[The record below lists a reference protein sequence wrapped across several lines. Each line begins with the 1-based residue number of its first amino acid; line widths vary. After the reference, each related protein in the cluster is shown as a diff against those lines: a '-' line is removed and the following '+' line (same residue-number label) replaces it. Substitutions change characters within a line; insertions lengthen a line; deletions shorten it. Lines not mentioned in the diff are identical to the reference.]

1 MSRPPFA
8 ERILLGFLA
17 DPALGDAILGDL
29 TEEWRTRITRDGRV
43 SANRWYWGQAI
54 RTMPHLLRDWCV
66 NATRRDVRLRL
77 AGILVV
83 FGIAALP
90 AAAAHVM
97 ANINLA
103 VARLMF
109 PVLWTTSA
117 TAGWSASDGRGQ
129 TMPLT
134 LNWLEIA
141 GIPLAVSATC
151 ALAGAYVL
159 GARTRIAP
167 LVSVFWLGAAWI
179 AVSAAVPLALRWPS
193 WYFVAL
199 PAVLAVGTASGGVL
213 AMLRPLHAARS
224 SAPSSL
230 D

>member
-8 ERILLGFLA
+8 ERLLLGFLT
-17 DPALGDAILGDL
+17 DPALGDANLGDL
-29 TEEWRTRITRDGRV
+29 TEEWRTRNTRDGRM
-43 SANRWYWGQAI
+43 AADLWYWGQAI
-54 RTMPHLLRDWCV
+54 RTMPHLLCDWCV

-97 ANINLA
+97 ANISLA
-103 VARLMF
+103 VARFMF
-109 PVLWTTSA
+109 GLLSA
-117 TAGWSASDGRGQ
+117 GSDGG
-129 TMPLT
+129 MPLT

-141 GIPLAVSATC
+141 GIPLAVSAVC

-159 GARTRIAP
+159 GSRSRVAP
-167 LVSVFWLGAAWI
+167 LVSVFWFGAAWI
-179 AVSAAVPLALRWPS
+179 AVSAALPFALRWPS

-199 PAVLAVGTASGGVL
+199 PAVLAVATGSGGIL
-213 AMLRPLHAARS
+213 ALLRPLHAARS

>member
-1 MSRPPFA
+1 MRRPPFA
-8 ERILLGFLA
+8 ERLLLGFLS

-29 TEEWRTRITRDGRV
+29 TEEWRTRIARDGRI
-43 SANRWYWGQAI
+43 SADLWYWGQAI

-90 AAAAHVM
+90 VATAHVM
-97 ANINLA
+97 ANISLA
-103 VARLMF
+103 VAQVMLGS
-109 PVLWTTSA
+109 LSA
-117 TAGWSASDGRGQ
+117 ASDGGR
-129 TMPLT
+129 PLT

-141 GIPLAVSATC
+141 GSPLAVSAIC

-159 GARTRIAP
+159 GSRTRIAP
-167 LVSVFWLGAAWI
+167 LVSVCWLGAAWI
-179 AVSAAVPLALRWPS
+179 AVSAALPFALRWPS
-193 WYFVAL
+193 WYFVAF
-199 PAVLAVGTASGGVL
+199 PAVLTLATASGGIL
-213 AMLRPLHAARS
+213 ATLRPLHAVRP
-224 SAPSSL
+224 SAPSSR

>member
-8 ERILLGFLA
+8 ERLLLGFLT
-17 DPALGDAILGDL
+17 DPALADAILGDL

-43 SANRWYWGQAI
+43 AADLWYWGQAI

-90 AAAAHVM
+90 AAAAHLM
-97 ANINLA
+97 ANISLA
-103 VARLMF
+103 VARVMLGS
-109 PVLWTTSA
+109 LSA
-117 TAGWSASDGRGQ
+117 ASDGG
-129 TMPLT
+129 MPLT

-141 GIPLAVSATC
+141 GIPLAVSAVC

-159 GARTRIAP
+159 GSRPRIAP
-167 LVSVFWLGAAWI
+167 LVSVFWLGAAWL
-179 AVSAAVPLALRWPS
+179 AVSAALPLALRWPS
-193 WYFVAL
+193 WYFVAF
-199 PAVLAVGTASGGVL
+199 PAVLAVATAAGGIL

>member
-1 MSRPPFA
+1 VSRPPFA
-8 ERILLGFLA
+8 ERLLLGFVT

-29 TEEWRTRITRDGRV
+29 TEEWRTRITRDGRR
-43 SANRWYWGQAI
+43 SADLWYWGQAI

-66 NATRRDVRLRL
+66 NTTRRDVRLRL
-77 AGILVV
+77 AGMLVV

-90 AAAAHVM
+90 AAAAHWR
-97 ANINLA
+97 ANIHLA
-103 VARLMF
+103 IARLM
-109 PVLWTTSA
+109 LGSMSA
-117 TAGWSASDGRGQ
+117 ASDGGQ

-141 GIPLAVSATC
+141 GIPLAVSAVC

-159 GARTRIAP
+159 GSRSRIAP

-179 AVSAAVPLALRWPS
+179 AVSAALPLALRWLPS
-193 WYFVAL
+193 WYVVAL
-199 PAVLAVGTASGGVL
+199 GAVVAVATASGGIL
-213 AMLRPLHAARS
+213 AMLRPRHAARS

>member
-8 ERILLGFLA
+8 ERLLLGFLT

-29 TEEWRTRITRDGRV
+29 TEEWRTRITRDGRM
-43 SANRWYWGQAI
+43 SAGLWYWGQAI

-66 NATRRDVRLRL
+66 NATGRDVRLRL
-77 AGILVV
+77 AGILGV

-97 ANINLA
+97 ANIHLA
-103 VARLMF
+103 VARVMLGS
-109 PVLWTTSA
+109 L
-117 TAGWSASDGRGQ
+117 SASDGG
-129 TMPLT
+129 MPLT

-141 GIPLAVSATC
+141 GVPLAVSAVC

-159 GARTRIAP
+159 GSRSRIAP
-167 LVSVFWLGAAWI
+167 LVSVCWLGAAWI
-179 AVSAAVPLALRWPS
+179 AVSAALPLALRWPS
-193 WYFVAL
+193 WYFVAF
-199 PAVLAVGTASGGVL
+199 PAVLAVATASGGLL
-213 AMLRPLHAARS
+213 AMLRPLHAARL

>member
-1 MSRPPFA
+1 MNRPPFA
-8 ERILLGFLA
+8 ERLLLGFLT

-29 TEEWRTRITRDGRV
+29 TEEWRTRITRDGRM
-43 SANRWYWGQAI
+43 SANLWYWGQAI
-54 RTMPHLLRDWCV
+54 RTMPHLLLDWRV
-66 NATRRDVRLRL
+66 NATRRDVLLRL
-77 AGILVV
+77 AGMLVV

-90 AAAAHVM
+90 AAAAHVR
-97 ANINLA
+97 ANIHLA
-103 VARLMF
+103 IARLMF
-109 PVLWTTSA
+109 PSLWTTST
-117 TAGWSASDGRGQ
+117 TAGWSASDGGQ

-141 GIPLAVSATC
+141 GIPLAVSAVC

-167 LVSVFWLGAAWI
+167 LVTVCWLGAAWI
-179 AVSAAVPLALRWPS
+179 AVSAALPLALRWPS
-193 WYFVAL
+193 WYFVAF
-199 PAVLAVGTASGGVL
+199 PVVVAVATAAGGLL

-224 SAPSSL
+224 SAASSR

>member
-8 ERILLGFLA
+8 ERVLLGFLT

-29 TEEWRTRITRDGRV
+29 TEEWQTRITRDGRM
-43 SANRWYWGQAI
+43 SADRWYWGQAI

-66 NATRRDVRLRL
+66 TATRRDVRLRL

-83 FGIAALP
+83 FGIAVLP

-97 ANINLA
+97 ANLSLA
-103 VARLMF
+103 VARVMLGS
-109 PVLWTTSA
+109 LSA
-117 TAGWSASDGRGQ
+117 VSDGG
-129 TMPLT
+129 MPVP

-141 GIPLAVSATC
+141 GIPLAVSAIC

-159 GARTRIAP
+159 GSRSRIAP

-179 AVSAAVPLALRWPS
+179 AVSAALPLALRWPS

-199 PAVLAVGTASGGVL
+199 PAVLAVATASGGILV
-213 AMLRPLHAARS
+213 MLRPLHAARS
-224 SAPSSL
+224 SAPSTL

>member
-8 ERILLGFLA
+8 ERLLSGFLA
-17 DPALGDAILGDL
+17 DPALGEAILGDL
-29 TEEWRTRITRDGRV
+29 IEEWRTRITHHGRL
-43 SANRWYWGQAI
+43 SADLWYWWQAL
-54 RTMPHLLRDWCV
+54 RTIPHLLRDWYI

-83 FGIAALP
+83 FGIAGLP
-90 AAAAHVM
+90 AAAAHVT
-97 ANINLA
+97 ANIGLG
-103 VARLMF
+103 VARIMLGSF
-109 PVLWTTSA
+109 SA
-117 TAGWSASDGRGQ
+117 VDGG
-129 TMPLT
+129 MPLT

-141 GIPLAVSATC
+141 GIPLAVSAIC

-159 GARTRIAP
+159 GSRSRIAP
-167 LVSVFWLGAAWI
+167 LVSVCWLGAAWI
-179 AVSAAVPLALRWPS
+179 AVSPALPLALRWPS
-193 WYFVAL
+193 WYVVAL
-199 PAVLAVGTASGGVL
+199 PAVLAVATASGGIL

>member
-8 ERILLGFLA
+8 ERLLLGCLT

-29 TEEWRTRITRDGRV
+29 TEEWRTRVTRNGRV
-43 SANRWYWGQAI
+43 SADLWYWGQAL

-66 NATRRDVRLRL
+66 NATPRDVRLRL
-77 AGILVV
+77 AGMLVV

-90 AAAAHVM
+90 AAAAHVR
-97 ANINLA
+97 ANIHLA
-103 VARLMF
+103 IARLMF
-109 PVLWTTSA
+109 PSLWTTST
-117 TAGWSASDGRGQ
+117 TAGWSASDGGQ

-141 GIPLAVSATC
+141 GIPLAVSAVC

-159 GARTRIAP
+159 GSRSRVAP
-167 LVSVFWLGAAWI
+167 LVSVCWFGAASI
-179 AVSAAVPLALRWPS
+179 AVSAALPLALRWPS

-199 PAVLAVGTASGGVL
+199 LAVLAVATASGGML

-224 SAPSSL
+224 SAPSSR

>member
-8 ERILLGFLA
+8 ERLLLGFLT

-29 TEEWRTRITRDGRV
+29 TEEWRTRITRDGRM
-43 SANRWYWGQAI
+43 SADLWYWGQAI
-54 RTMPHLLRDWCV
+54 RTMPHHLLDWCV

-83 FGIAALP
+83 VGIAALP

-97 ANINLA
+97 ANISLA
-103 VARLMF
+103 VAQVMLGS
-109 PVLWTTSA
+109 LSA
-117 TAGWSASDGRGQ
+117 VSDGGTS

-141 GIPLAVSATC
+141 GIPLAVSAIC

-159 GARTRIAP
+159 GSRSRIAP

-179 AVSAAVPLALRWPS
+179 AVSAALPLALRWPS

-199 PAVLAVGTASGGVL
+199 PAVLAVATASGGIL

>member
-1 MSRPPFA
+1 MNRPPFA
-8 ERILLGFLA
+8 ERLLLGFLT

-29 TEEWRTRITRDGRV
+29 TEEWRTRITRDGRM
-43 SANRWYWGQAI
+43 SAALWYWGQAL

-66 NATRRDVRLRL
+66 NTTRRDVRLRL

-90 AAAAHVM
+90 AAAAHVR
-97 ANINLA
+97 ANIHLA
-103 VARLMF
+103 IARLMF
-109 PVLWTTSA
+109 PSLGTTST
-117 TAGWSASDGRGQ
+117 TAGWSASDGGQ

-141 GIPLAVSATC
+141 GIPLAVSAVC

-167 LVSVFWLGAAWI
+167 LVSVCWLGAAWI
-179 AVSAAVPLALRWPS
+179 AVSAALPLTFRWPS
-193 WYFVAL
+193 WYFVAF
-199 PAVLAVGTASGGVL
+199 PAVLAVATASGGIL
-213 AMLRPLHAARS
+213 AMLRPRHAARS

>member
-1 MSRPPFA
+1 MRRTPFV
-8 ERILLGFLA
+8 ERLLLGFLT

-43 SANRWYWGQAI
+43 SANLWYWGQAI

-77 AGILVV
+77 PAILVV
-83 FGIAALP
+83 FGIAVLP
-90 AAAAHVM
+90 AAVAHAT
-97 ANINLA
+97 ANISLA
-103 VARLMF
+103 VARVMLGS
-109 PVLWTTSA
+109 LSA
-117 TAGWSASDGRGQ
+117 ASDGG
-129 TMPLT
+129 MPLT

-141 GIPLAVSATC
+141 GIPLAVSAFC

-159 GARTRIAP
+159 GSRSRSAP
-167 LVSVFWLGAAWI
+167 LVSVCWLGAAWI
-179 AVSAAVPLALRWPS
+179 AVSAALPLALRWPS

-199 PAVLAVGTASGGVL
+199 PAILAVATASGGIL

-224 SAPSSL
+224 STPSPL

>member
-8 ERILLGFLA
+8 ERLLLGLLT

-29 TEEWRTRITRDGRV
+29 TEEWRTRTTRDGRM
-43 SANRWYWGQAI
+43 AADLWYWGQAI
-54 RTMPHLLRDWCV
+54 RTMPHLLRDWRV
-66 NATRRDVRLRL
+66 NATCRGVRLRL

-97 ANINLA
+97 ANISLG
-103 VARLMF
+103 VARVMLGS
-109 PVLWTTSA
+109 L
-117 TAGWSASDGRGQ
+117 SASDGG
-129 TMPLT
+129 MPLT

-141 GIPLAVSATC
+141 GIPLAVSAVC

-159 GARTRIAP
+159 GSRTRIAP

-179 AVSAAVPLALRWPS
+179 AVSAALPLALRWPS
-193 WYFVAL
+193 WYFVAF
-199 PAVLAVGTASGGVL
+199 PAVLAAATASGGIL

-224 SAPSSL
+224 LAPSSR

>member
-1 MSRPPFA
+1 MSRPHFA
-8 ERILLGFLA
+8 ERLLLGLLT

-29 TEEWRTRITRDGRV
+29 TEEWRTRIIRDGRV
-43 SANRWYWGQAI
+43 AADLWYWGQAL
-54 RTMPHLLRDWCV
+54 RTMPHLLRDWYV

-90 AAAAHVM
+90 AAAAHVR
-97 ANINLA
+97 ANIHLA
-103 VARLMF
+103 IARMMLGSMS
-109 PVLWTTSA
+109 SA
-117 TAGWSASDGRGQ
+117 VSDGGQ

-141 GIPLAVSATC
+141 GVPLAVSAVS

-159 GARTRIAP
+159 GSRSRIAP

-179 AVSAAVPLALRWPS
+179 AVSAALALALRSLPS

-199 PAVLAVGTASGGVL
+199 PAVLAVATASGGIL
-213 AMLRPLHAARS
+213 ALLRPLHAARL